1 MGNGEWEATASVLI
15 EHGADLTKAL
25 PNIIDH
31 KNATDYA
38 DLVNQ
43 MIRKSS
49 QEARNAALI
58 TAIRNM
64 DAQITTSLLQHGAD
78 ASSPAPHHPRFTP
91 LAQAQVTYTHESWR
105 YPNDQIKQERMLS
118 IFGTLL
124 KKKADALKVR
134 RRFCGI
140 FL

>member
-58 TAIRNM
+58 TAIMRSDSIVIIAMVYRCYQLNM
-64 DAQITTSLLQHGAD
+64 LLIKQ
-78 ASSPAPHHPRFTP
+78 
-91 LAQAQVTYTHESWR
+91 QVTSNT
-105 YPNDQIKQERMLS
+105 I
-118 IFGTLL
+118 
-124 KKKADALKVR
+124 
-134 RRFCGI
+134 RRF
-140 FL
+140 FLFGYVSQNCAFVTPATLGNGAHGLVYIKLVQTTRLPRLWHWPAS

>member
-58 TAIRNM
+58 TAIRN
-64 DAQITTSLLQHGAD
+64 IPNPPCYPPERL
-78 ASSPAPHHPRFTP
+78 SSARCVPTHNPKILDIP
-91 LAQAQVTYTHESWR
+91 LHK
-105 YPNDQIKQERMLS
+105 IKTELW
-118 IFGTLL
+118 
-124 KKKADALKVR
+124 K
-134 RRFCGI
+134 
-140 FL
+140 